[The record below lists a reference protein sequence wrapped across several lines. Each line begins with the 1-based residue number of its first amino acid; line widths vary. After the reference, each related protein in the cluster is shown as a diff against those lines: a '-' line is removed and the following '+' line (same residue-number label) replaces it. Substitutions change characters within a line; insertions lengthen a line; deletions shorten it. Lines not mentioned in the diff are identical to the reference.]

1 MINDLKYSHY
11 ASDGVSEGPGAGA
24 SRVRDVAA
32 SVCFGV
38 SSCAFGCSGAPAR
51 GASVAVRLGVSSRAF
66 AGVFALLSLL
76 LLLIAT
82 LCVPA
87 TRAFAEEPFLSVSS
101 TSQYGV
107 PYTTMGQVR
116 AETRIERLFTHSDSI
131 ERGDVYLIVAPGWEW
146 SDINQDATP
155 TLYSFVYANASA
167 NLTYNGALNWDE
179 HKDLTSLHVLTFK
192 TISPTDIEEVMN
204 RVVNNL
210 KTGDSLVITNS
221 VAFLGE
227 YDEAEDYSCFVVKD
241 ASDKGLFTSSTTRH
255 MGLIATRDA
264 IAAVDALASTSQRF
278 PASLTVYPAS
288 ELMPT
293 ITRLNI
299 LERDSAMATALQESQ
314 PSFVVVMVA
323 ILIFAVLCTAV
334 LLFLEIRIRP
344 KVLAY
349 LLPAARIMW
358 IFSLAIP
365 LATYLMM
372 LQLPTHPDA
381 EICLDYFWF
390 CVLEI
395 SLVCLIVAL
404 VFRWTWAY
412 MGLLGATVI
421 TLVLD
426 QLAGGPLSVGSYLSY
441 APVEGVR
448 FFGIGNEG
456 AALLFGS
463 WVMLVA
469 FYLTRRPFSKL
480 SQRLRRWLYPVASL
494 VICTVIAAPWWGAN
508 FGVIIWGLVG
518 TFVSWRL
525 FSGHKFS
532 KREVVAAVF
541 VSGLLAIAVLF
552 LDTTFNSGS
561 HMGGHVNFFAGDLLG
576 QIVQVFVNVGK
587 YCWDT
592 LVFSPLLTVLFVA
605 VVGFLLFIAIA
616 QPGPYEAFWK
626 LHSEFHG
633 AFYAL
638 IVTAILMFLFEDS
651 GILMPALLLLYPLSG
666 LMWFVCNFH
675 SWHIR
680 SFIKERGV
688 LER

>member
-1 MINDLKYSHY
+1 MTNDVKYTRNVLKRC
-11 ASDGVSEGPGAGA
+11 APVITLLALLLA
-24 SRVRDVAA
+24 VVAA
-32 SVCFGV
+32 TG
-38 SSCAFGCSGAPAR
+38 AFPAS
-51 GASVAVRLGVSSRAF
+51 A
-66 AGVFALLSLL
+66 
-76 LLLIAT
+76 
-82 LCVPA
+82 C
-87 TRAFAEEPFLSVSS
+87 AEEPFEPASS
-101 TSQYGV
+101 TSRYGV
-107 PYTTMGQVR
+107 PLTTMNQVR
-116 AETRIERLFTHSDSI
+116 SEARIERLFTHADTA

-146 SDINQDATP
+146 SDIKESATP

-167 NLTYNGALNWDE
+167 NLTYNGALNWEDHE
-179 HKDLTSLHVLTFK
+179 HTDSLHVLAFEK
-192 TISPTDIEEVMN
+192 ISAEAMEEVMN

-227 YDEAEDYSCFVVKD
+227 YDETEDYSCFVVKD
-241 ASDKGLFTSSTTRH
+241 ASDKGLFTSSNTRH
-255 MGLIATRDA
+255 MGLITTLDA

-278 PASLTVYPAS
+278 PAQLTIYPAS
-288 ELMPT
+288 DLMPT
-293 ITRLNI
+293 ITRLNA
-299 LERDSAMATALQESQ
+299 LTRDSAMATALQESQ
-314 PSFVVVMVA
+314 PRFTVVMIACLV
-323 ILIFAVLCTAV
+323 FAVLCSAV
-334 LLFLEIRIRP
+334 LLFLEIRIQP

-358 IFSLAIP
+358 IISLSMP

-372 LQLPTHPDA
+372 LQLPTNPDA

-395 SLVCLIVAL
+395 SLVCMIVAL

-421 TLVLD
+421 TLVSD

-480 SQRLRRWLYPVASL
+480 SQRLRRWLYPAASL
-494 VICTVIAAPWWGAN
+494 FIVAVIAAPWWGAN

-525 FSGHKFS
+525 FGGHRFS
-532 KREVVAAVF
+532 KREVVASVI
-541 VSGLLAIAVLF
+541 VSGFLAVVVLF

-561 HMGGHVNFFAGDLLG
+561 HMGGSVDFFGGNIFD
-576 QIVQVFVNVGK
+576 QIIQVFANVGM
-587 YCWDT
+587 YCWNT
-592 LVFSPLLTVLFVA
+592 LVFSPALTVLFVA
-605 VVGFLLFIAIA
+605 IVAFLLFIGIM
-616 QPGPYEAFWK
+616 QPGPYAAFWK
-626 LHSEFHG
+626 QHSEFHG

>member
-1 MINDLKYSHY
+1 MINSLKYTLK
-11 ASDGVSEGPGAGA
+11 ASRGVLFFLPLLFLAALALTWVSSICVPGACAFANQTFLSRSAVSE
-24 SRVRDVAA
+24 
-32 SVCFGV
+32 
-38 SSCAFGCSGAPAR
+38 
-51 GASVAVRLGVSSRAF
+51 
-66 AGVFALLSLL
+66 
-76 LLLIAT
+76 
-82 LCVPA
+82 
-87 TRAFAEEPFLSVSS
+87 
-101 TSQYGV
+101 YGV
-107 PYTTMGQVR
+107 PLTTMAQVR
-116 AETRIERLFTHSDSI
+116 TESDIDQLFTHANTI
-131 ERGDVYLIVAPGWEW
+131 ERGDVFLIVAPGWEW
-146 SDINQDATP
+146 SDITEDTTP
-155 TLYSFVYANASA
+155 ALYNFVYANAAA
-167 NLTYNGALNWDE
+167 NLTYNGALNWDD
-179 HKDLTSLHVLTFK
+179 HKNTKSLHVLAFEEIT
-192 TISPTDIEEVMN
+192 PEAMEEVLN

-227 YDEAEDYSCFVVKD
+227 CDESEDYSCFVMKD
-241 ASDKGLFTSSTTRH
+241 ASDKGLFTSSNTRRL
-255 MGLIATRDA
+255 GLITTEDA
-264 IAAVDALASTSQRF
+264 IAAVDALISISQRF
-278 PASLTVYPAS
+278 PAQLTIYPATD
-288 ELMPT
+288 LMPT
-293 ITRLNI
+293 ITRLDI
-299 LERDSAMATALQESQ
+299 LTRDSAMASALQESQ
-314 PSFVVVMVA
+314 PSFTVLMVA
-323 ILIFAVLCTAV
+323 CIVFAFLCSAL
-334 LLFLEIRIRP
+334 LLFLEIRVQP

-349 LLPAARIMW
+349 LLPAARIIW
-358 IFSLAIP
+358 IIALSMP

-395 SLVCLIVAL
+395 SLICIIVAL

-412 MGLLGATVI
+412 MGLLGATII

-426 QLAGGPLSVGSYLSY
+426 QLAGGPLSAGSYLSY

-494 VICTVIAAPWWGAN
+494 FIIAVIAAPWWGAN

-518 TFVSWRL
+518 MFVSWRL
-525 FSGHKFS
+525 FSGHRFS
-532 KREVVAAVF
+532 KREVVGAVL
-541 VSGLLAIAVLF
+541 VSGLLAVAVLF

-561 HMGGHVNFFAGDLLG
+561 HMGGSVDFFEGNVLD
-576 QIVQVFVNVGK
+576 QVVQVFVNVGI

-592 LVFSPLLTVLFVA
+592 IVYSPLFTVLFMVVVA
-605 VVGFLLFIAIA
+605 FLLFIGIVK
-616 QPGPYEAFWK
+616 PGPYEAFWK
-626 LHSEFHG
+626 QHSEFHG

-638 IVTAILMFLFEDS
+638 IVTAVLMFLFEDS

-666 LMWFVCNFH
+666 LMWFICNFH

-680 SFIKERGV
+680 TFIKERGV

>member
-1 MINDLKYSHY
+1 MINASKYLLISTCP
-11 ASDGVSEGPGAGA
+11 SRT
-24 SRVRDVAA
+24 SRVEAFPAA
-32 SVCFGV
+32 SELTDER
-38 SSCAFGCSGAPAR
+38 SSVPALR
-51 GASVAVRLGVSSRAF
+51 VSRAF
-66 AGVFALLSLL
+66 AAFTLL
-76 LLLIAT
+76 LLFFMLLLAF
-82 LCVPA
+82 PA
-87 TRAFAEEPFLSVSS
+87 RAFAEDAILHSVAYSR
-101 TSQYGV
+101 YGV
-107 PYTTMGQVR
+107 PLTDMAKVR
-116 AETRIERLFTHSDSI
+116 SEPSVDNLFTHADSI
-131 ERGDVYLIVAPGWEW
+131 NRGDVFLVVAPGWEW
-146 SDINQDATP
+146 RDISESATP
-155 TLYSFVYANASA
+155 ALYSFVYANAEA
-167 NLTYNGALNWDE
+167 NLVYNGALNWE
-179 HKDLTSLHVLTFK
+179 KYSSMSSLHVLAFSHL
-192 TISPTDIEEVMN
+192 SPSEMEEVMQ

-227 YDEAEDYSCFVVKD
+227 YDETEDYSCFVVKD

-255 MGLIATRDA
+255 MGMISTWDA
-264 IAAVDALASTSQRF
+264 VQAIVALASSSQRF
-278 PASLTVYPAS
+278 PADLVIYPAS
-288 ELMPT
+288 DLMPT

-299 LERDSAMATALQESQ
+299 LTRDSAMATALQESQ
-314 PSFVVVMVA
+314 PQFIVVMVA
-323 ILIFAVLCTAV
+323 TLLFAMLCTAL
-334 LLFLEIRIRP
+334 LLFLEIRLQP
-344 KVLAY
+344 KILAY

-358 IFSLAIP
+358 IVSLSIP

-372 LQLPTHPDA
+372 LQLPTNPDA

-395 SLVCLIVAL
+395 SLVCMIVAL

-421 TLVLD
+421 ALVMD
-426 QLAGGPLSVGSYLSY
+426 QLAGGPLSIGSYLSY

-456 AALLFGS
+456 AALLFGA

-480 SQRLRRWLYPVASL
+480 SQRLRRWLYPLASL
-494 VICTVIAAPWWGAN
+494 FIVAVIAAPWWGAN

-518 TFVSWRL
+518 IFVSWRL
-525 FSGHKFS
+525 FSGHRFS
-532 KREVVAAVF
+532 KREVVVAVCI
-541 VSGLLAIAVLF
+541 SGILAVVVLF

-561 HMGGHVNFFAGDLLG
+561 HMGGNVDFSHGGIIDQF
-576 QIVQVFVNVGK
+576 IQVFANVVQ
-587 YCWDT
+587 YSWNT
-592 LVFSPLLTVLFVA
+592 LVFRPILTVLFFGIVA
-605 VVGFLLFIAIA
+605 FLLFIGIA
-616 QPGPYEAFWK
+616 KPGPYEAFWRS
-626 LHSEFHG
+626 HVEFHG

-638 IVTAILMFLFEDS
+638 IVTALLMFFFEDS

-680 SFIKERGV
+680 SFIKERRV